1 MVKERKRQ
9 SVVDAEASF
18 VDKGLP
24 EQYTAMTKESVDLT
38 TSITEDELI
47 STVATAK
54 SDVTFKLTLS
64 RTNVSAK
71 EAAVMLVGVI
81 S

>member
-1 MVKERKRQ
+1 
-9 SVVDAEASF
+9 
-18 VDKGLP
+18 
-24 EQYTAMTKESVDLT
+24 MTKESVDLT